1 MSTPFDYDDYA
12 NDVDLETHST
22 SNDRDAWHKGVKGKI
37 ERASPVYFHPIGA
50 SAVIAAKKQNP
61 RLTQAD
67 VDTIVQKAFKA
78 RADELGKPVSELTD
92 IDKLDRSTAKFKK
105 VRAHYQEGMGF
116 IVSRL
121 GMEGSDADRV
131 WRQLSEPRVYYV
143 TLMVF
148 YLTDNK
154 GQIIRDKEAFQAGL
168 QVKPWRLSEPSYQE
182 FEKTKNTLMTN
193 NIPVAGQDFLLD
205 CKDPTYQ
212 KFTVT
217 AAGKA
222 IWAQKEDFAQLV
234 LTKAIPWY
242 EKLQPFREMTTEQLR
257 QKLGGGGGPTT
268 SSSSSS
274 ASLPSGAGSSP
285 ALETGGGDTNF
296 DDILSNV

>member
-1 MSTPFDYDDYA
+1 MSTPFDYDDFA
-12 NDVDLETHST
+12 GDIDLETHT
-22 SNDRDAWHKGVKGKI
+22 TTNDRDAWYKGIKGKI
-37 ERASPVYFHPIGA
+37 ERASPVYFHRVDVN
-50 SAVIAAKKQNP
+50 AVLAAKRENP
-61 RLTQAD
+61 RLSRDEQIA
-67 VDTIVQKAFKA
+67 IGAKALKA
-78 RADELGKPVSELTD
+78 RADQLGKSVDDLTD
-92 IDKLDRSTAKFKK
+92 IDKLDRGTAKFKK
-105 VRAHYQEGMGF
+105 IRAHFQEGLGF
-116 IVSRL
+116 VTSRL
-121 GMEGSDADRV
+121 GLEGSDADKV
-131 WRQLSEPRVYYV
+131 WRQLPEPRVYYV

-168 QVKPWRLSEPSYQE
+168 QVRPWRLSEPSYQE

-222 IWAQKEDFAQLV
+222 IWASKEDFAQLV
-234 LTKAIPWY
+234 LSKALPFY
-242 EKLQPFREMTTEQLR
+242 DKLSPFRDMTTEQLR
-257 QKLGGGGGPTT
+257 QKLGGGSST
-268 SSSSSS
+268 SSSSSAGALTSGGGGS
-274 ASLPSGAGSSP
+274 AP
-285 ALETGGGDTNF
+285 ALDAGGDATNF